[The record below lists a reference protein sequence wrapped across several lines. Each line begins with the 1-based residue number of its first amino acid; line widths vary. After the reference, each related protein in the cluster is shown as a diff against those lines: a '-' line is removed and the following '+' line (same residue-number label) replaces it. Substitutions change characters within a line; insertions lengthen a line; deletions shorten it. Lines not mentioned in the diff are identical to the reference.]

1 MIFHVRSRLLKAA
14 LSMYSQEKAERQ
26 FVPGDKDVIAT
37 GATLGPGKGLDV
49 TIGTLP
55 RGMSFIL
62 LFLVKMGIRVG
73 KMVVLFDAGTLTRLN
88 PVYNATSDSG
98 STVLTFDERPAE
110 YANGTVTIGIR
121 LSSNLRGKYN
131 DVTYFIP
138 RNVSVKIRF
147 FSYTSM

>member
-1 MIFHVRSRLLKAA
+1 MKVS
-14 LSMYSQEKAERQ
+14 
-26 FVPGDKDVIAT
+26 
-37 GATLGPGKGLDV
+37 
-49 TIGTLP
+49 
-55 RGMSFIL
+55 
-62 LFLVKMGIRVG
+62 IRVG